1 MSSDLGKTSLQLRAG
16 GNPAGLN
23 ERRGATLL
31 SYNRSRSTGRGIAMK
46 RRNLCCIGVGL
57 LLLIPA
63 IGRAQSAEQVGH
75 CTELIKRSSQLLDGE
90 QTISMMAAYRKG
102 TLTFGSEDLKNE
114 LLRKME
120 ALAREK
126 STHDLDVLR
135 KEQLKDILRN
145 ERQYLADCSGTDT
158 NKRYRASTLYTIG
171 RVLIE
176 QDQTDDAIPILQRCV
191 TTDPDY
197 ALCWEELG
205 EASASLGKV
214 AEAKGFFKKAIE
226 VGAFDETNA
235 AAIKTAKYR
244 LFMLEHPGG
253 DPMCAPGMPG
263 LSMHLDQCREYLDPA
278 PSEDVKTAGTHSFGT
293 GFFVSNQGY
302 ILTNN
307 HVVAGCKNLATGDGK
322 PLRLLN
328 KNARSDLALL
338 KADFMP
344 TSVAM
349 FRSGPSPKLEDAV
362 VAFGFPLP
370 GILFIVAS

>member
-1 MSSDLGKTSLQLRAG
+1 
-16 GNPAGLN
+16 
-23 ERRGATLL
+23 
-31 SYNRSRSTGRGIAMK
+31 MK
-46 RRNLCCIGVGL
+46 RRNLCSGGVAL

-63 IGRAQSAEQVGH
+63 IGHAQSAEQLGH
-75 CTELIKRSSQLLDGE
+75 CTELINRSSQLLDGE
-90 QTISMMAAYRKG
+90 QTISMMADYRKG

-126 STHDLDVLR
+126 STHDLDALR

-145 ERQYLADCSGTDT
+145 ERQYLADCSDVDT

-176 QDQTDDAIPILQRCV
+176 QDQTDDAIPVLQRCL

-197 ALCWEELG
+197 ALCWEKLG
-205 EASASLGKV
+205 EASASLGKTS
-214 AEAKGFFKKAIE
+214 EAKGFFKKAIE
-226 VGAFDETNA
+226 VGSFDETNA

-263 LSMHLDQCREYLDPA
+263 LSMHLAQCHEYLDPA
-278 PSEDVKTAGTHSFGT
+278 PSEDVKTAATHSFGT

-322 PLRLLN
+322 PLHVLN
-328 KNARSDLALL
+328 KNTGADLALL
-338 KADFMP
+338 KVDFTP

-349 FRSGPSPKLEDAV
+349 FRSG
-362 VAFGFPLP
+362 AFSETWRCCC
-370 GILFIVAS
+370 GIRIPAAGHSFI